1 MCYIIKKIEIPITL
15 LFLSKQKKRNQNKM
29 ENKENNRIFRY
40 KLSLEIANEVDNFSK
55 IHKQD
60 DRKTFK
66 EAWKTWTEANE
77 ELLTMEVRRL
87 TENNYEGDVLQKIF
101 TSARYYYRKKGTEK
115 KAPKERQTYTKV
127 PRDILQK
134 MDTHIEEGMKSPDYK
149 PSIGF
154 ADYWDKVET
163 NKTKEEER
171 KMKKTYKNR
180 YYIMVA
186 K

>member
-1 MCYIIKKIEIPITL
+1 VLYKKKLKYQWNDCFSPN
-15 LFLSKQKKRNQNKM
+15 KKKKPQKM

-40 KLSLEIANEVDNFSK
+40 KLTEEIANEIDTFSK
-55 IHKQD
+55 IHKND

-77 ELLTMEVRRL
+77 DLLTIEVRRL
-87 TENNYEGDVLQKIF
+87 TESHYEGDVLQKLF

-115 KAPKERQTYTKV
+115 KTPKERQTYTKV
-127 PRDILQK
+127 SPDILQQ
-134 MDTHIEEGMKSPDYK
+134 MDLHIGEGMKSLDYK

-154 ADYWDKVET
+154 TDYWEKVEE
-163 NKTKEEER
+163 NKKTKEEER

-180 YYIMVA
+180 YYIMIA